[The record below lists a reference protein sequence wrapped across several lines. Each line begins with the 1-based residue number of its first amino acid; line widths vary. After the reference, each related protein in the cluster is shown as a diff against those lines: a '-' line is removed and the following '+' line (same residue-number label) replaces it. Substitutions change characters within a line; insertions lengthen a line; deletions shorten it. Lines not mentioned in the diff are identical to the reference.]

1 MKVLMICL
9 FVIALAMING
19 CAISCLAIAYRQDNM
34 EISAEF
40 SGNPIDQKLSR
51 R

>member
-1 MKVLMICL
+1 MKVFIILC
-9 FVIALAMING
+9 FVASLLAVNG
-19 CAISCLAIAYRQDNM
+19 CAISCLAIAYRQDNL